1 MDIFVSF
8 ATFALG
14 AIMGSFLNVLVLRLG
29 TGLGIGKRSFC
40 FSCSRQLSWYELIP
54 LVSFALLRGK
64 CASCKSAISFR
75 YPLVEL
81 VTGLSFFF
89 LFSKTGVTFLGAYVA
104 VLLFVLLAIAVYDIH
119 HKIIPDQF
127 VYLFAALSFFSVLNF
142 ENWNLFGNWKL
153 EIGNLI
159 SVENLLAGPLLF
171 LPFAFL
177 WVMSRGRYMGLG
189 DAKLALGIGWALG
202 LSSGFAALL
211 IAFWL
216 GALCG
221 IVLVACTHI
230 LHLFGKKKGLTMKSE
245 IPFAPFLVMGT
256 FLAFYFDI
264 ALSDIQT
271 FLTFSSLALF

>member
-81 VTGLSFFF
+81 LTGLAFFF

-127 VYLFAALSFFSVLNF
+127 VYLFAALSYVL
-142 ENWNLFGNWKL
+142 
-153 EIGNLI
+153 
-159 SVENLLAGPLLF
+159 LLGRFLYNTVSPWEFLSGPALA
-171 LPFAFL
+171 LPFALL
-177 WVMSRGRYMGLG
+177 WLESRGRWAGRRGGRLGRGLG
-189 DAKLALGIGWALG
+189 GALG
-202 LSSGFAALL
+202 
-211 IAFWL
+211 
-216 GALCG
+216 
-221 IVLVACTHI
+221 
-230 LHLFGKKKGLTMKSE
+230 
-245 IPFAPFLVMGT
+245 
-256 FLAFYFDI
+256 
-264 ALSDIQT
+264 
-271 FLTFSSLALF
+271 

>member
-89 LFSKTGVTFLGAYVA
+89 LFYKDDMKIYRL
-104 VLLFVLLAIAVYDIH
+104 LLFY
-119 HKIIPDQF
+119 
-127 VYLFAALSFFSVLNF
+127 
-142 ENWNLFGNWKL
+142 
-153 EIGNLI
+153 
-159 SVENLLAGPLLF
+159 
-171 LPFAFL
+171 
-177 WVMSRGRYMGLG
+177 
-189 DAKLALGIGWALG
+189 
-202 LSSGFAALL
+202 
-211 IAFWL
+211 
-216 GALCG
+216 
-221 IVLVACTHI
+221 
-230 LHLFGKKKGLTMKSE
+230 KSQN
-245 IPFAPFLVMGT
+245 I
-256 FLAFYFDI
+256 
-264 ALSDIQT
+264 
-271 FLTFSSLALF
+271 